1 MIREDDLDEAI
12 ASCQGERNPTASTCI
27 KLAAFYNLKEHLFP
41 APNNAQI
48 APSVRFPEADRYS
61 YASGEQT
68 IETAIDSEFCDAIRG
83 KTVSEVLPIL
93 NELMETL
100 KVINPKLY
108 NVALSK
114 F

>member
-1 MIREDDLDEAI
+1 MIREEDLDEAI
-12 ASCQGERNPTASTCI
+12 ASCQGERNPTSSTCI
-27 KLAAFYNLKEHLFP
+27 KLAAFYNLKERLFP

-48 APSVRFPEADRYS
+48 ATSTRFPEVDRYS
-61 YASGEQT
+61 YVSGEET

-83 KTVSEVLPIL
+83 KTVSEVIPVL